1 MRGVVERAWN
11 SPPGPELARLSADLD
26 PCRAAVDEVQLVL
39 LVVVVVEPLVARRE
53 DDRVHAEGLDAQR
66 LPHLAEAVALAEL
79 VERSE
84 RVLVSH
90 GATLSRV
97 RPALHGGLTVGQL
110 PLKAFQTAVK
120 PASVEEAHEWTHDAS
135 RRWRRSPSRALSEL
149 ASPSPARACSVTS
162 SGSDTVT
169 VRDVTVEGIDAGPD
183 DVSHGQGADDRPDLQ
198 AHSTRCR
205 PDHRDEHR
213 LHDEQRPFSGNPF
226 GAPQQEQ
233 QRALGSGFVIDKS
246 GYIITNYHVVEGAK
260 SIQVTFSNNA
270 SIKASL
276 VGSDPSTDIA
286 VLKVNTPSSA
296 LTPLT
301 LGNSDLVQVGD
312 SVVAIGN
319 PFGLSRT
326 VTAGIVSAIQREIQ
340 APNDYEIDH
349 VIQTDAPINHGNSG
363 GPLINA
369 RGEVI
374 GVNAQIETGG
384 TTDGNV
390 GVGFSIPSNTVK
402 TVAAQLIKTGKVEH
416 AAIGILAQDLTPDLA
431 EDVPAPGQERRPR
444 RDGPA
449 RQRRCEGRDQGR
461 KENVTVAGE
470 SYKLGGDIIVAADG
484 APVHDLAGL
493 RDVGRDEEAG
503 RHDHAHGLP
512 RHAQKLTVKVKLGRR
527 PSSPSG

>member
-1 MRGVVERAWN
+1 MDGLR
-11 SPPGPELARLSADLD
+11 RLT
-26 PCRAAVDEVQLVL
+26 
-39 LVVVVVEPLVARRE
+39 PLVAL
-53 DDRVHAEGLDAQR
+53 VFAGVLGAGL
-66 LPHLAEAVALAEL
+66 ALG
-79 VERSE
+79 
-84 RVLVSH
+84 
-90 GATLSRV
+90 GAA
-97 RPALHGGLTVGQL
+97 ALGDL
-110 PLKAFQTAVK
+110 
-120 PASVEEAHEWTHDAS
+120 
-135 RRWRRSPSRALSEL
+135 
-149 ASPSPARACSVTS
+149 

-169 VRDVTVEGIDAGPD
+169 VREVTVEGSTQIPTTFRTGKALTIAQIYKRTAPGVVLITATSNVSTNTGP
-183 DVSHGQGADDRPDLQ
+183 L
-198 AHSTRCR
+198 
-205 PDHRDEHR
+205 
-213 LHDEQRPFSGNPF
+213 FGNPF
-226 GAPQQEQ
+226 GTPQQEQ
-233 QRALGSGFVIDKS
+233 QRALGSGFVIDKA
-246 GYIITNYHVVEGAK
+246 GYIITNYHVVQGAK
-260 SIQVTFSNNA
+260 SIQVAFSNNTT
-270 SIKASL
+270 IKASL

-301 LGNSDLVQVGD
+301 LGNSDLVEVGD

-402 TVAAQLIKTGKVEH
+402 TVVAQLIKTGKVEH
-416 AAIGILAQDLTPDLA
+416 AAIGVLAQDLTPDLA
-431 EDVPAPGQERRPR
+431 KTFRLPVKSGVLVETVQAGS
-444 RDGPA
+444 GA
-449 RQRRCEGRDQGR
+449 AKAGIKAG

-470 SYKLGGDIIVAADG
+470 SYKLGGDIIVGVDG
-484 APVHDLAGL
+484 APVRDLAGL
-493 RDVGRDEEAG
+493 RDAVAMKKPGDTITLTIYRGTE
-503 RHDHAHGLP
+503 
-512 RHAQKLTVKVKLGRR
+512 KLTADVKLGRR